1 MTGGASGVET
11 HVKAISS
18 MICSGS
24 LNCLRQV
31 VQAKIQVWPRAF
43 LKSEVLILWIRQ
55 IDLA

>member
-18 MICSGS
+18 MIYSSS
-24 LNCLRQV
+24 LNFLRQV
-31 VQAKIQVWPRAF
+31 VPAEFQVRPRAF
-43 LKSEVLILWIRQ
+43 LKSEVLTLWIRQ